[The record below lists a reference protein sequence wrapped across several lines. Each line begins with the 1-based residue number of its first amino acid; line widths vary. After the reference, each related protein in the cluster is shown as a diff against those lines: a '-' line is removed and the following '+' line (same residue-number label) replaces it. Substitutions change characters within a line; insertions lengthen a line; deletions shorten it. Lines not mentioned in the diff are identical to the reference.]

1 MQVIHIE
8 NETPIQTL
16 GHSSK
21 GNQLKWKIG
30 NNWIKADG
38 FGYESL
44 SEIVVSKMLGQ
55 TDIEEYVEY
64 VPVKVW
70 WQDRE
75 YDGCMSENFREE
87 GWELV
92 TVERLYR
99 LMTGLSLAAQL
110 AKFGEVQDRI
120 AYMVDFVRNLT
131 GLTGFGQYLA
141 TMLELDAVFL
151 NEDRHTNNIAFLY
164 HSKKAE
170 YRYCPY
176 FDFGAGLYSDILGD
190 YPLEK
195 SVEKCES
202 LISAKPFSADFDL
215 QAEEARKL
223 YPGGFHFSCSK
234 NDLLKLWEGIKKEYE
249 SCSVRKEAHLI
260 TERVDE
266 VLHRQFRKY
275 AYLF

>member
-1 MQVIHIE
+1 MQVVHIE
-8 NETPIQTL
+8 NEIPIQTW

-21 GNQLKWKIG
+21 GNQLKWKVG

-44 SEIVVSKMLGQ
+44 SEIVVSKMIEQ
-55 TDIEEYVEY
+55 TDIEEYVHY
-64 VPVKVW
+64 VPIKVL
-70 WQDRE
+70 WQNRE

-110 AKFGEVQDRI
+110 AKFSDVEDRI
-120 AYMVDFVRNLT
+120 ACMVEFVRNLT
-131 GLTGFGQYLA
+131 GLTAFGQYLA
-141 TMLELDAVFL
+141 TMLELDALFL

-164 HSKKAE
+164 HSKKNE

-190 YPLEK
+190 YPLDK
-195 SVEKCES
+195 SIEECES

-215 QAEEARKL
+215 QAEAARKL
-223 YPGGFHFSCSK
+223 YPGGFRFSSNK
-234 NDLLKLWEGIKKEYE
+234 KDLFGLWKEIRKEYE
-249 SCSVRKEAHLI
+249 SNSVRKEVHMI
-260 TERVDE
+260 TERVEE

-275 AYLF
+275 SYLF